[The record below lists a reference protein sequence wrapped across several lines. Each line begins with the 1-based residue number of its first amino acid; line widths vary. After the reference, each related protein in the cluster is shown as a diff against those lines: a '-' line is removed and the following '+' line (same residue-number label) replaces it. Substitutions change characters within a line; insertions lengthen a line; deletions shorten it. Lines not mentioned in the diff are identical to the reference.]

1 MVSYNKLQYKLVS
14 RNSRRNRKENGLFFA
29 SLLVTIVAFY
39 IILALPRQDV
49 MIFLAKMES
58 NAVDRLLGMIPLFFG
73 ASLFILFFLVYYAQ
87 KYQMEQRRH
96 EFGVYLMLGM
106 PRRKLFCML
115 LLEDFGGS
123 LLALAMGVP
132 VAVLL
137 SELISL
143 VTARFVGLGIIG
155 HQFSFSPGA
164 ALCTAVGFLLI
175 KLAAFL
181 ILSGRVARQEIGSL
195 LVGMPKGM
203 KKQLP
208 GPVYELALAMG
219 ILCLGTAYWM
229 GISGISWYEIRGMA
243 LTLLLGLSGTVLFFF
258 GLRAGLG
265 VLARRGGK
273 DRQLHVFNFR
283 QLQES
288 VIQRSNTLAISSLLI
303 LAALCFC
310 GAGVGVAGFYQENGR
325 HVLDYTFG
333 GGGREGIDR
342 IMETLKEN
350 DLDGYFSELFEIR
363 LGRSRYTEE
372 DPPFQMEAVI
382 SALAEKKETD
392 DRNSLLGTLEYA
404 TEPRLIELSGYNRLL
419 TIAGYPTLELAEG
432 EAAVYLD
439 SETVYSPLMDQV
451 LEEKPEVMLAGRKL
465 ILTGK
470 AQTVDFVTDRAV
482 SLSFALILPD
492 DLFEEFAR
500 EDSDTFYL
508 NGVLDM
514 ERFPEES
521 LMSAIAQM
529 NEKMDRTELNYE
541 SFLQNMGRKLFY
553 MVAASYLTLYLAIIF
568 LIIANTVIGVQFL
581 MGQRESGRRYKTL
594 IHLGA
599 TQEVLCRSAGKQ
611 ISWYFGIPT
620 FVALVGSFFGTR
632 ALFTGLLPSR
642 VSGSVGGMM
651 RVSVA
656 MILLLVVIEWIYMA
670 AVRRSSRRYLLTLM
684 VPEREE

>member
-1 MVSYNKLQYKLVS
+1 MFFKLVS

-49 MIFLAKMES
+49 MIFLSKMES
-58 NAVDRLLGMIPLFFG
+58 HAVDRLLGMIPLFFG
-73 ASLFILFFLVYYAQ
+73 ATLFVLFFLVYYAQ
-87 KYQMEQRRH
+87 KYQMERRRH

-106 PRRKLFCML
+106 PRRKLFIML

-123 LLALAMGVP
+123 LLALAIGMP

-155 HQFSFSPGA
+155 HQFSFSPVA
-164 ALCTAVGFLLI
+164 VLWTAVGFLLI

-195 LVGMPKGM
+195 LVGMPEGT

-208 GPVYELALAMG
+208 GPVYGLALALG
-219 ILCLGTAYWM
+219 AICLGMAYRM
-229 GISGISWYEIRGMA
+229 GISGISWYRIGAMG
-243 LTLLLGLSGTVLFFF
+243 LTLLLGIFGTMAFFF

-265 VLARRGGK
+265 LLARRGGK
-273 DRQLHVFNFR
+273 DRQLHVFNIR

-288 VIQRSNTLAISSLLI
+288 VIQRSNTLAISSLLM

-310 GAGVGVAGFYQENGR
+310 GVGVGVAGFYQENGR

-333 GGGREGIDR
+333 GAGRKEADQIL
-342 IMETLKEN
+342 ETLEDN
-350 DLDGYFSELFEIR
+350 GLDQYFLELFEIR
-363 LGRSRYTEE
+363 LGRVRDVDES
-372 DPPFQMEAVI
+372 PFQMETVM
-382 SALAEKKETD
+382 SALAAKKETD
-392 DRNSLLGTLEYA
+392 ERNSLMGTLKYA
-404 TEPRLIELSGYNRLL
+404 TEPRLIALSGYNHLL
-419 TIAGYPTLELAEG
+419 AIAGYPPLQLGEG
-432 EAAVYLD
+432 EAAVYMD
-439 SETVYSPLMDQV
+439 QETVYSPLMDQV
-451 LEEKPEVMLAGRKL
+451 LEERPEVTLAGRKL
-465 ILTGK
+465 ILAGK
-470 AQTVDFVTDRAV
+470 AQTVNFVTDRAM

-492 DLFEEFAR
+492 DQFPEFAR
-500 EDSDTFYL
+500 EDSDSIYV
-508 NGVLDM
+508 NGILDM
-514 ERFPEES
+514 ERFPGES

-529 NEKMDRTELNYE
+529 NEKLDIIEPNYE
-541 SFLQNMGRKLFY
+541 SYLQNMGRTLFF
-553 MVAASYLTLYLAIIF
+553 MVAASYLTLYLAIVF

-581 MGQRESGRRYKTL
+581 MGQRKSGRRYKTL

-599 TQEVLCRSAGKQ
+599 TQEILCRSAGKQ

-620 FVALVGSFFGTR
+620 FVALISSFFGTR

-642 VSGSVGGMM
+642 MSGSIGAMM
-651 RVSVA
+651 RVSAA
-656 MILLLVVIEWIYMA
+656 MILLLVVIEWIYIA